1 MAKYDAKKNRS
12 SAPVDPQGPD
22 STSDAQIPSDAEKIE
37 PAPTEADVPPATPE
51 AEVPETPIS
60 RMNKEQL
67 VAALEA
73 KGLVSGTDFQPDA
86 KNKDLAALLSSL

>member
-1 MAKYDAKKNRS
+1 MKE
-12 SAPVDPQGPD
+12 Q
-22 STSDAQIPSDAEKIE
+22 E
-37 PAPTEADVPPATPE
+37 DVPPATP
-51 AEVPETPIS
+51 EVPETPIS
-60 RMNKEQL
+60 RMNKDQL